1 MRIARFVLLLVA
13 CLALPGWAAPRRAR
27 VTVDRGGVLV
37 GELVSADVD
46 EVVVIVEG
54 VERRYPRARV
64 RSVEVLDSAGATAAA
79 SPHARPPAPSRSPRH
94 WAWDPE
100 GTRTF
105 YAPTARMRA
114 RGEVVLSQRE
124 LVFTE
129 LELGITDHLSVEAG
143 VMWPLFNDLAG
154 GPVALGALK
163 VGAPVGRDVSLAAE
177 VRAGA
182 VGPLRL
188 GGLLASGVV
197 TFGAPRASVTFSA
210 GKPLV
215 FADSALGR
223 VEALF
228 TFAGQ
233 LELRPHVRLLTEHW
247 VQPDFRAGS
256 YSSLDAVGVRLFGE
270 QLAVD
275 VGAVWALAR
284 PGQAFS
290 PVPWPWLAVSW
301 RTGS

>member
-1 MRIARFVLLLVA
+1 MRVAPIVLLVVA
-13 CLALPGWAAPRRAR
+13 CLALPGWAAPSLVR
-27 VTVDRGGVLV
+27 VTVDRGGVMV

-46 EVVVIVEG
+46 EVVLRVEG

-64 RSVEVLDSAGATAAA
+64 RSVEVLSPSEATLPA
-79 SPHARPPAPSRSPRH
+79 SPRPPRH
-94 WAWDPE
+94 WALDPE
-100 GTRTF
+100 GTRSL

-114 RGEVVLSQRE
+114 RGEVVLTQRE

-154 GPVALGALK
+154 GPVGLGALK
-163 VGAPVGRDVSLAAE
+163 VGAPVGQDVSLAAE

-197 TFGAPRASVTFSA
+197 TFGAPKASVTFSA

-223 VEALF
+223 VDALF

-233 LELRPHVRLLTEHW
+233 WELRPYVRLLTEHW

-270 QLAVD
+270 QFAVD

-284 PGQAFS
+284 PGQAFN
-290 PVPWPWLAVSW
+290 PVPWPWLSVSW
-301 RTGS
+301 RTAG